1 VTAAAEATVILSK
14 AKDLF
19 DLETQKIARTRVACY
34 CSLRGETMNKK
45 KLIAMEIEHV
55 PEFLL
60 EEVLDFVRF
69 SPK

>member
-1 VTAAAEATVILSK
+1 
-14 AKDLF
+14 
-19 DLETQKIARTRVACY
+19 
-34 CSLRGETMNKK
+34 MNKK